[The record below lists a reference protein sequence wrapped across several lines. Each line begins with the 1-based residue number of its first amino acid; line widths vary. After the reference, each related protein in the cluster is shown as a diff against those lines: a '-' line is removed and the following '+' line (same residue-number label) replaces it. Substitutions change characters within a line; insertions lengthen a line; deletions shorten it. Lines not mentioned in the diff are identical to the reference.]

1 MNLLK
6 NIAKSITFFLFLTIS
21 LLAGTVLMAQNTSG
35 IIEYEVRIDVH
46 RRIPAEREE
55 MKAMI
60 PQFRSDNYQLFFN
73 ETESLYKIIIDEEAE
88 ATQQGS
94 GRRMMF
100 RMPGMETHL
109 EKISRIRTVQ
119 QEFMGKKYL
128 IEDTLNIAPWKI
140 GNEQMEIAGYLC
152 QMAYYTDSSNAENI
166 QEITAWFAL
175 QLPPFNGPESFA
187 SLPGTILALD
197 INNGERVFIAR
208 KIELKPLQNQ
218 DIKRPDKG
226 EKISREKF
234 TAMMREQMER
244 MRNQGGGGG
253 FRRFN

>member
-1 MNLLK
+1 MNRLINK
-6 NIAKSITFFLFLTIS
+6 GSSITFLLSLSVLFLMCP
-21 LLAGTVLMAQNTSG
+21 ALMAQNTLG
-35 IIEYEVRIDVH
+35 IIEYEVRTDVH

-73 ETESLYKIIIDEEAE
+73 ETESLYKIIIDEAAE

-128 IEDTLNIAPWKI
+128 IEDTLKIAPWKI

-152 QMAYYTDSSNAENI
+152 QMAYYTDSSNVENI

-187 SLPGTILALD
+187 SLPGTVLALD

-208 KIELKPLQNQ
+208 KIELKAIQNQ
-218 DIKRPDKG
+218 EIKKPEKG

-234 TAMMREQMER
+234 TILMREQMEK
-244 MRNQGGGGG
+244 MRNQGGGG

>member
-1 MNLLK
+1 MNRLIGKVPL
-6 NIAKSITFFLFLTIS
+6 ISFFISLAIS
-21 LLAGTVLMAQNTSG
+21 LLISPALMSQKTSG
-35 IIEYEVRIDVH
+35 IIEYEVRMDVH

-88 ATQQGS
+88 ATQQGG

-109 EKISRIRTVQ
+109 EKTSRIRTVQ

-140 GNEQMEIAGYLC
+140 GSEQMEISGYLC

-175 QLPPFNGPESFA
+175 QLPPFNGPESYA

-208 KIELKPLQNQ
+208 KIEFKTLQKQ
-218 DIKRPDKG
+218 DIKKPDKG

-234 TAMMREQMER
+234 TAMMREQMEK
-244 MRNQGGGGG
+244 MRNQGGGG